1 MDPVGLP
8 AVQCGRD
15 DDVDDDVLFIDL
27 IIGVNENEKTTEICG
42 LRVFVAGVHVAFRI
56 RAWIRRL
63 RYNRNCDKM
72 QCGWLSGGRRA
83 LVHRK
88 AALAGR

>member
-1 MDPVGLP
+1 MDPAGLS
-8 AVQCGRD
+8 AVQCGCD
-15 DDVDDDVLFIDL
+15 KDDDDVLFIDL
-27 IIGVNENEKTTEICG
+27 PIGVNENGKTTGICG

-72 QCGWLSGGRRA
+72 QCGWLSGGRPRVGA
-83 LVHRK
+83 
-88 AALAGR
+88 